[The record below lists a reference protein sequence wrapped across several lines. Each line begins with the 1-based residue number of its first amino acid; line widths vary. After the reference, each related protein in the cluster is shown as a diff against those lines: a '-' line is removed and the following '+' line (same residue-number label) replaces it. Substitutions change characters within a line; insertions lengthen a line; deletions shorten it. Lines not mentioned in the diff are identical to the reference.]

1 MITIGNI
8 SIRNIA
14 GGRAEIKNGRRVLY
28 LPRGSSQL
36 KDFTD
41 NQDNEDARR
50 QFNNLINA
58 LGAPYGRE

>member
-1 MITIGNI
+1 MIVVGNI
-8 SIRNIA
+8 SVRNIA

-36 KDFTD
+36 KDFID
-41 NQDNEDARR
+41 NQDNEDAIR

-58 LGAPYGRE
+58 LGTPYGRE